1 MKRSVFA
8 IGLIIGAAL
17 LARAVLAQPPGQ
29 PGRGGSPGGGFPP
42 LPILAALDADG
53 DGELS
58 AKEIDNSATAL
69 RTLDKNKD
77 GKLTRDEL
85 LPAVREGGP
94 AGPNPGELVAR
105 LMAFDKNGDGKLSKD
120 ELPERMRGLL
130 ARADSNKDG
139 FVDKDELTRLAQQQ
153 AGRGQGRG
161 PGAGAAASFPR
172 TVGVDPAKG
181 AVRTG
186 KTSPGCN

>member
-130 ARADSNKDG
+130 ARADFEQGRVRRQGRADQARAAAG
-139 FVDKDELTRLAQQQ
+139 WTGPGPR
-153 AGRGQGRG
+153 AGRGRGGFFPKDGGRG
-161 PGAGAAASFPR
+161 PGEGRGPDREDQPR
-172 TVGVDPAKG
+172 L
-181 AVRTG
+181 
-186 KTSPGCN
+186 